1 MQEMNSRSFLVS
13 SKGGTLDYVGPD
25 GEVLFSVAVP
35 PGRVS
40 AREFLDLVPEGCQ
53 IEVADGLAVVN
64 PRSGYGVQSYG
75 PGSHDSGANPD
86 FKPTSASRFE
96 NEMRLTLNK
105 IQAQTARLEARERAL
120 ASIERVPTA
129 PAPAADPLIEP
140 IEPAPAPAPAPAPDP
155 AVAE

>member
-1 MQEMNSRSFLVS
+1 MQEINSRSFLVS
-13 SKGGTLDYVGPD
+13 AKGGTLDYVAPG

-86 FKPTSASRFE
+86 YKPTSASRFE
-96 NEMRLTLNK
+96 YEMRLTLNK
-105 IQAQTARLEARERAL
+105 IQAQSARLEARERAL
-120 ASIERVPTA
+120 ASIERMPTA
-129 PAPAADPLIEP
+129 PAPAPEPDPVLEP
-140 IEPAPAPAPAPAPDP
+140 FQPEPAP
-155 AVAE
+155 VAE